1 MSTSHPFGNLRI
13 GKSLA
18 LGLINF
24 SCKLR
29 VTIQHLNIPVYMIYN
44 PHHHCYL
51 QSLSSLSFTIFIITI
66 LIITIIYNPHHHYYL
81 QSLSS
86 LLFTI
91 LIITI
96 KAVRRLRTS
105 ILLETI
111 IFRHSGLLMM
121 IETWNPLEQH
131 TARRQDQ
138 PDHVHRPGCDWMMI
152 LR

>member
-13 GKSLA
+13 GKILA

-86 LLFTI
+86 PS
-91 LIITI
+91 
-96 KAVRRLRTS
+96 RQ
-105 ILLETI
+105 
-111 IFRHSGLLMM
+111 SGDSGPPYYLKPSSSDIQDLMM